1 LAPAWVD
8 AVQDHLEAIYAVR
21 CTHRARGF
29 LVDAE
34 SAQALGADT
43 GAAEALLVHEVEG
56 ALELGL
62 YLAPDVVG
70 TLSAAP
76 DGALGPFCQLAEGVS
91 HFLYLARS
99 AELAR
104 PVSLLELEAQ
114 AEVDKFALLL
124 LRAWSGGR
132 GGWAALLHTSLFD
145 ESNLRSGLSAT
156 ERRRYGEAN
165 RLARAFCARLLPLCA
180 ARRLERLLHSL
191 RYAYRL
197 GATAKFQHFA
207 HG

>member
-1 LAPAWVD
+1 VD

-21 CTHRARGF
+21 CSHRARGF

-34 SAQALGADT
+34 QAQSLGADT
-43 GAAEALLVHEVEG
+43 ATAEALLVYEAEG

-62 YLAPDVVG
+62 YLAPDVID
-70 TLSAAP
+70 TLSASP
-76 DGALGPFCQLAEGVS
+76 GGALGPFCQLAEGVS
-91 HFLYLARS
+91 HFLYLSRS

-124 LRAWSGGR
+124 LRAWRQGR
-132 GGWAALLHTSLFD
+132 GSWAALLHASLFD
-145 ESNLRSGLSAT
+145 ETHLRPGLSAT
-156 ERRRYGEAN
+156 ETRRYGEAN

-180 ARRLERLLHSL
+180 AKRLEQLLHTL

-197 GATAKFQHFA
+197 GATAKFEHFA
-207 HG
+207 GS

>member
-1 LAPAWVD
+1 MD

-21 CTHRARGF
+21 CSHRARGF

-34 SAQALGADT
+34 QAQALGAEVGT
-43 GAAEALLVHEVEG
+43 AEALLVREEEDG
-56 ALELGL
+56 LELGL
-62 YLAPDVVG
+62 YLAPDVIG
-70 TLSAAP
+70 TLAAAP

-91 HFLYLARS
+91 HFLYLSRS

-104 PVSLLELEAQ
+104 SVSLLELEAQ

-132 GGWAALLHTSLFD
+132 GRWAALLHGSLFD
-145 ESNLRSGLSAT
+145 APEFRLGLSPL
-156 ERRRYGEAN
+156 ECRRYGEAN

-180 ARRLERLLHSL
+180 ARRLEPVLQAL

-197 GATAKFQHFA
+197 GAMAKFEHFA
-207 HG
+207 GA

>member
-1 LAPAWVD
+1 VD
-8 AVQDHLEAIYAVR
+8 AVQDHLEAIYAVQ

-34 SAQALGADT
+34 QAQALGADM
-43 GAAEALLVHEVEG
+43 GLAEALLVHEADG

-62 YLAPDVVG
+62 YLAPVVLAEAS
-70 TLSAAP
+70 T
-76 DGALGPFCQLAEGVS
+76 GALGPFCQLAEGVS
-91 HFLYLARS
+91 HFVYLARS

-124 LRAWSGGR
+124 LRAWSRGQ
-132 GGWAALLHTSLFD
+132 GGWARVLHRHLF
-145 ESNLRSGLSAT
+145 EQTQLRAGLSAL
-156 ERRRYGEAN
+156 EQRRYGEAN

-180 ARRLERLLHSL
+180 ARRLEQLLFVL

-197 GATAKFQHFA
+197 GAAAKLEHFA
-207 HG
+207 SS

>member
-1 LAPAWVD
+1 MD

-21 CTHRARGF
+21 CAHRARGF
-29 LVDAE
+29 LVDTQQAE
-34 SAQALGADT
+34 ALGADT
-43 GAAEALLVHEVEG
+43 AAAEALLVHEAEG

-62 YLAPDVVG
+62 YLAPDVVR
-70 TLSAAP
+70 TLASAP
-76 DGALGPFCQLAEGVS
+76 EGALGPFCQLAEGVS
-91 HFLYLARS
+91 HFLYLLRS

-104 PVSLLELEAQ
+104 SVSLLELEAQ

-132 GGWAALLHTSLFD
+132 GRFAARLHRSLFD
-145 ESNLRSGLSAT
+145 ETDFRPGLSAL

-165 RLARAFCARLLPLCA
+165 RLARAFCTRLLPLCA
-180 ARRLERLLHSL
+180 ARRLEPVLQAL

-197 GATAKFQHFA
+197 GATAKLQHFA
-207 HG
+207 RT

>member
-1 LAPAWVD
+1 VD

-21 CTHRARGF
+21 CPHRARGF
-29 LVDAE
+29 LVDTQQAE
-34 SAQALGADT
+34 ALGADT
-43 GAAEALLVHEVEG
+43 ATAEALLVHESEG

-62 YLAPDVVG
+62 YLAPDVVR
-70 TLSAAP
+70 TLAAAP
-76 DGALGPFCQLAEGVS
+76 EGALGPFCQLAEGVS

-99 AELAR
+99 AELSR
-104 PVSLLELEAQ
+104 SVSLLELEAQ

-132 GGWAALLHTSLFD
+132 GRFGARLHRSLFD
-145 ESNLRSGLSAT
+145 ETELRPGLSSS

-165 RLARAFCARLLPLCA
+165 RLARAFCARLLPWCA
-180 ARRLERLLHSL
+180 ARRLEPLLLAL

-197 GATAKFQHFA
+197 GAAAKLQHFA
-207 HG
+207 RT

>member
-1 LAPAWVD
+1 VD

-21 CTHRARGF
+21 CAHRARGF

-34 SAQALGADT
+34 QALALGGKVDSL
-43 GAAEALLVHEVEG
+43 EALLVHQADD

-62 YLAPDVVG
+62 YLAPEVIG
-70 TLSAAP
+70 TLAGSP
-76 DGALGPFCQLAEGVS
+76 DGAIGPFCQLAEGVS
-91 HFLYLARS
+91 HFLYLTRS

-124 LRAWSGGR
+124 LRAWSEGR
-132 GGWAALLHTSLFD
+132 GRWALALHARLFD
-145 ESNLRSGLSAT
+145 RVELRRGLSSV

-180 ARRLERLLHSL
+180 ARRLEALLQAL

-197 GATAKFQHFA
+197 GATAKLEHFA
-207 HG
+207 TG

>member
-1 LAPAWVD
+1 VD

-21 CTHRARGF
+21 CPHRARGF
-29 LVDAE
+29 LLDAE
-34 SAQALGADT
+34 QVKALGAET
-43 GAAEALLVHEVEG
+43 GAAEALLVHEEEG

-62 YLAPDVVG
+62 YFAPDVIG
-70 TLSAAP
+70 TLALSPAL
-76 DGALGPFCQLAEGVS
+76 ALGPFCQLAEGVS
-91 HFLYLARS
+91 HFLYLSRS

-124 LRAWSGGR
+124 LRAWSEGR
-132 GGWAALLHTSLFD
+132 GKWAAWLHTSLFD
-145 ESNLRSGLSAT
+145 ETALRPGLSPL
-156 ERRRYGEAN
+156 ERRRYDEAN

-180 ARRLERLLHSL
+180 ARRLEQLLHTL

-207 HG
+207 RG

>member
-1 LAPAWVD
+1 MD

-21 CTHRARGF
+21 CSHRARGF
-29 LVDAE
+29 HEAE
-34 SAQALGADT
+34 GT
-43 GAAEALLVHEVEG
+43 
-56 ALELGL
+56 LELGL
-62 YLAPDVVG
+62 YLAPDVIG
-70 TLSAAP
+70 TLASAP

-91 HFLYLARS
+91 HFLYLSRS

-104 PVSLLELEAQ
+104 RVSLLELEAQ

-132 GGWAALLHTSLFD
+132 GRFAVLLHRSLFD
-145 ESNLRSGLSAT
+145 EAEFRPGLSSA

-165 RLARAFCARLLPLCA
+165 HLARAFCARLLPLCA
-180 ARRLERLLHSL
+180 ARRLEPLLQAL

-197 GATAKFQHFA
+197 GAMAKLQHFA
-207 HG
+207 GA

>member
-1 LAPAWVD
+1 VD

-29 LVDAE
+29 LLDTEQA
-34 SAQALGADT
+34 AALGAEAGT
-43 GAAEALLVHEVEG
+43 AEALLVHEAEG
-56 ALELGL
+56 VLELGL
-62 YLAPDVVG
+62 YLAPEVMG
-70 TLSAAP
+70 GLAAAP
-76 DGALGPFCQLAEGVS
+76 GGALGAFCQLAEGVS
-91 HFLYLARS
+91 HFLYLSRS

-104 PVSLLELEAQ
+104 RVSLLELEAQ

-132 GGWAALLHTSLFD
+132 GRWAALLHARLF
-145 ESNLRSGLSAT
+145 EGNALRPGLSPL

-165 RLARAFCARLLPLCA
+165 RLARAFCARLLPFCS
-180 ARRLERLLHSL
+180 ARRLEPLLQAL
-191 RYAYRL
+191 RHAYRL

-207 HG
+207 GP

>member
-1 LAPAWVD
+1 M
-8 AVQDHLEAIYAVR
+8 R
-21 CTHRARGF
+21 CTHRAAGF

-34 SAQALGADT
+34 QAQALGADP
-43 GAAEALLVHEVEG
+43 ASAEALLVQEVEG
-56 ALELGL
+56 ALEMGL
-62 YLAPDVVG
+62 YLAPHVVAECP
-70 TLSAAP
+70 S
-76 DGALGPFCQLAEGVS
+76 GALGPFCQLAEGVS
-91 HFLYLARS
+91 HFVYLARS

-124 LRAWSGGR
+124 LRAWGGGR
-132 GGWAALLHTSLFD
+132 GGWAAVLHRHLFD
-145 ESNLRSGLSAT
+145 EMHLRPGLSPL

-180 ARRLERLLHSL
+180 ARRLESLLQVL

-197 GATAKFQHFA
+197 GAAAKLEHFA
-207 HG
+207 GS

>member
-1 LAPAWVD
+1 M
-8 AVQDHLEAIYAVR
+8 R
-21 CTHRARGF
+21 CTHRAAGF

-34 SAQALGADT
+34 QAQALGADT
-43 GAAEALLVHEVEG
+43 CLAEALLVHEADG
-56 ALELGL
+56 SLELGL
-62 YLAPDVVG
+62 YLAPDVLAG
-70 TLSAAP
+70 CPS
-76 DGALGPFCQLAEGVS
+76 GALGPFCQLAEGVS

-132 GGWAALLHTSLFD
+132 GGWAAVLHRRLFEETSL
-145 ESNLRSGLSAT
+145 RPGLSAL
-156 ERRRYGEAN
+156 EERRYGEAN
-165 RLARAFCARLLPLCA
+165 RLARAFCARLLPLIA
-180 ARRLERLLHSL
+180 ARRLEQLLQVL

-197 GATAKFQHFA
+197 GAVAKLEHFA
-207 HG
+207 GS